1 MKLKVNDLSKRFGN
15 ETALESFSNEFVHG
29 NVFGISGKNGSGK
42 TTLLKII
49 SNFLF
54 QSKGEIIFSEE
65 IKQHEIAYID
75 NNARSF
81 FMRLSCIENLY
92 YFASLNYI
100 ERCEVDKLLYNDFD
114 DWGLDEFIFKKVN
127 EISLGQS
134 QCLKIIMAH
143 LKSPKVYLYDEVF
156 SSLDDN
162 KKLKLKNFVQKIK
175 KNNCIQIITSHDKKV
190 LKEFADV
197 EIFL

>member
-1 MKLKVNDLSKRFGN
+1 MTAYVIVDNHIIHDGPYEAYIKAIG
-15 ETALESFSNEFVHG
+15 ETVEQFN
-29 NVFGISGKNGSGK
+29 GKYLVRG
-42 TTLLKII
+42 
-49 SNFLF
+49 
-54 QSKGEIIFSEE
+54 GEIIFSEE